1 MTITSLSVTVSP
13 GEGDTFCACV
23 KYLTDDAVDVVT
35 LHAIDVRES
44 EAEREYPEY
53 ASYSASMAVAAR
65 EAARRS
71 GYTGRL
77 AGAYSGHE
85 FVFVALDGSL

>member
-1 MTITSLSVTVSP
+1 MITSLSVTVSP
-13 GEGDTFCACV
+13 GQGETFVACV
-23 KYLTDDAVDVVT
+23 KYLTDDAVDIEDV
-35 LHAIDVRES
+35 HAITVRERD
-44 EAEREYPEY
+44 AEREYPDY
-53 ASYSASMAVAAR
+53 TPYSASMACAAL

-85 FVFVALDGSL
+85 FVFVALDGRL